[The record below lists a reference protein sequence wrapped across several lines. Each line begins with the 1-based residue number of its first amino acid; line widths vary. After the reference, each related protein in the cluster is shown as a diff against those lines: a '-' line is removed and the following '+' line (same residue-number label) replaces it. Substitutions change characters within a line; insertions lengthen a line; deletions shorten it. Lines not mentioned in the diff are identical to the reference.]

1 MAAASL
7 TSATTGFVVWLV
19 DRAVFRHGSMP
30 PEVYGFLLTAVP
42 TAMGFVGAEIV
53 YCRQKRHRT

>member
-19 DRAVFRHGSMP
+19 DRTLFPHGSMP
-30 PEVYGFLLTAVP
+30 QEVYGFLLTAVP
-42 TAMGFVGAEIV
+42 TGMGFLGAEVV
-53 YCRQKRHRT
+53 YCRQKRRQT